1 MSLTIGTAPFGQA
14 PAGRFNFEPPDTIVY
29 VEPFP
34 RRVRAQRGGQ
44 TVIDSDR
51 VLQSGHLPH
60 YAFPVAD
67 VHIEA
72 EPVEHADGHVTVPWD
87 AVDAWF
93 EEDERVEVHPRDPYH
108 RIDTFSTSRRVTVS
122 LDGVQL
128 ADSTRAKAAAAPRS
142 SSSRLT

>member
-14 PAGRFNFEPPDTIVY
+14 PAGRFNFEPPDTIAY

-34 RRVRAQRGGQ
+34 RRVLAQRGRQ
-44 TVIDSDR
+44 TVE
-51 VLQSGHLPH
+51 SGHLPH

-93 EEDERVEVHPRDPYH
+93 EEHERVEVHPRDPYH